1 MSEPRAERYDTT
13 GATSYDAAT
22 EAERRDTA
30 HTDTTYTDTT
40 YGDRV
45 AADDAAT
52 GDLTTTGVDV
62 DERLD
67 RSVDENLHSDHR
79 LDDLDEHEHELP
91 TMGVDVDAALDRAVD
106 ENR

>member
-30 HTDTTYTDTT
+30 YTDTT

-67 RSVDENLHSDHR
+67 QSVDENLHQDHR
-79 LDDLDEHEHELP
+79 LVDIDEHEHELP